1 MGLQEA
7 KSVWQN
13 YLKNKKY
20 RVNLSEHI
28 PGLDG
33 LWVDMREF
41 KSLTLAEAA
50 ELTAKPENENDTS
63 NVRKSLARLVID
75 WNLTD
80 MNTGEDLVIPSKD
93 VSVLDRIPVEI
104 LTVLMTKAGE
114 REGVALPNE
123 IKTSSGAQ

>member
-1 MGLQEA
+1 MSLKEA
-7 KSVWQN
+7 QGVWKN
-13 YLKNKKY
+13 YLQNKKY
-20 RVNLSEHI
+20 RVNLADAI

-41 KSLTLAEAA
+41 KSLTLAEASL
-50 ELTAKPENENDTS
+50 LTTKPETEGDTS
-63 NVRKSLARLVID
+63 NLRNSLVKLVID

-80 MNTGEDLVIPSKD
+80 METGEQLVIPSKD
-93 VSVLDRIPVEI
+93 INVLDKVSLEV

-123 IKTSSGAQ
+123 IKTSSGA

>member
-1 MGLQEA
+1 MSLKEA
-7 KSVWQN
+7 QGVWKN
-13 YLKNKKY
+13 YLQNKKY
-20 RVNLSEHI
+20 RVNLADAI

-41 KSLTLAEAA
+41 KSLTLAEASL
-50 ELTAKPENENDTS
+50 LTTKPETEGDTS
-63 NVRKSLARLVID
+63 NLRNSLVKLVID

-80 MNTGEDLVIPSKD
+80 METGEQLVIPSKD
-93 VSVLDRIPVEI
+93 ISVLDKVSLEV

-123 IKTSSGAQ
+123 IKTSSGA